1 MKIDDFNQ
9 TDGLLQYDQ
18 WVEYLFVGVIWL
30 TIPIVYTYFTSNE
43 MGDIPFVC
51 PSSYTYP
58 SEAVEDAC
66 KIRKGN
72 LICMW
77 IYYVILVMMT
87 MTGFP
92 RIFYYIDDDYMDDD
106 YNEGFREGE
115 IMRRIDLGDSEEKSF
130 GLEI

>member
-1 MKIDDFNQ
+1 
-9 TDGLLQYDQ
+9 
-18 WVEYLFVGVIWL
+18 
-30 TIPIVYTYFTSNE
+30 
-43 MGDIPFVC
+43 MGDIPFAC

-77 IYYVILVMMT
+77 IYYVILVIMT

-92 RIFYYIDDDYMDDD
+92 RIFYNVDDD
-106 YNEGFREGE
+106 YNEDLREGG
-115 IMRRIDLGDSEEKSF
+115 IIDLSGNEEKSSENASLYFF
-130 GLEI
+130 GFIICPMYFIKKNNFR